1 MSAPVGISVTERTEG
16 TRRVLEAD
24 GWEWVTGQDFG
35 DDEPRI
41 ADASLAPKL
50 GMTVP
55 HIREL
60 SERHERAGNVS
71 PRVYRIVRQTGG
83 RPGNQRWYTEADALF
98 LVTRSEKA
106 EAVALTKAMIQVV
119 IAVRRHLL
127 STVAVVAHS
136 RRPPVPRLPPSPAPV
151 PEARQ
156 LPPPMRR
163 FRDLPEWGAL
173 RAAARLDVSS
183 DALDVLGA
191 WHMPMLDDIE
201 HARTM
206 VTPAAV
212 VAMARTFQSHLSPS
226 ALAHEAAAA
235 RLAH

>member
-1 MSAPVGISVTERTEG
+1 MSPAGAAGGILAGHNGNGQHLRHGAFVPVSTRVRVGSRDATVDAHPSV
-16 TRRVLEAD
+16 
-24 GWEWVTGQDFG
+24 G
-35 DDEPRI
+35 DDPI
-41 ADASLAPKL
+41 
-50 GMTVP
+50 G
-55 HIREL
+55 
-60 SERHERAGNVS
+60 RALE
-71 PRVYRIVRQTGG
+71 TGG
-83 RPGNQRWYTEADALF
+83 RPSCQRWYTEADALF

-136 RRPPVPRLPPSPAPV
+136 RRPPTPRLPPSPAPV